1 MRIILNHCY
10 FVVVV
15 NTGGGNASTGL
26 SSDAVHTGVG
36 GKLLKCPKL
45 RFREAGVEEYQG
57 KHKNASE
64 SV

>member
-15 NTGGGNASTGL
+15 STVVGCASTGI
-26 SSDAVHTGVG
+26 SSDAVHTRG
-36 GKLLKCPKL
+36 GWLERPIL
-45 RFREAGVEEYQG
+45 RFRVAGVEEYQG
-57 KHKNASE
+57 KRKNASE

>member
-15 NTGGGNASTGL
+15 STGVGCASTGL
-26 SSDAVHTGVG
+26 SSDAVHTGVVE
-36 GKLLKCPKL
+36 KLLKCPRL
-45 RFREAGVEEYQG
+45 RFRVVGVEEYQW
-57 KHKNASE
+57 KRKNASE

>member
-15 NTGGGNASTGL
+15 STGVGCASTSL
-26 SSDAVHTGVG
+26 SSDAVHTGVV
-36 GKLLKCPKL
+36 GKLLECSRL
-45 RFREAGVEEYQG
+45 RFRGLGVEEYQG